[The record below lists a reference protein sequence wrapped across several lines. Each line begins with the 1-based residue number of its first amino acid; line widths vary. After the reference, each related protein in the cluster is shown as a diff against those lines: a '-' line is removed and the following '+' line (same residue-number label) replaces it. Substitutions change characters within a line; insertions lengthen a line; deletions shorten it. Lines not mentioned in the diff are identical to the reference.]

1 MLAEERHEAI
11 LQELSRKGSV
21 KVAELAAGLGVSA
34 VTIRHDV
41 RELAGRRLLVRVHG
55 GAVSMPDAP
64 PRKAPP
70 EEPVPGGQGRER
82 AEPDEA
88 RTRREPY
95 VLGMLVPQ
103 NAYYFPAV
111 IRGAQAAA
119 RELGARVTL
128 AVSRYD
134 LKEDRRQVAQLRSS
148 GVDGLL
154 LTPSENPTLS
164 PATQQWVN
172 ELDVPV
178 VLVERKAAWSMPAVE
193 QVATDH
199 AYGAYLATCHLARLR
214 HERVA
219 LLACESRTTP
229 WIREGHELAQRAL
242 GLPAGVVRMFP
253 RAAVGAPTEMGEHV
267 GEFLE
272 EGVRAALVH
281 NDVDALS
288 LVRQLRGRGVSIP
301 DDMAIVTYDDEVAS
315 LADIPLTAVSPPK
328 EEVGAAAVRMLVDR
342 LNDPDRPLRSLLLRP
357 ELRIRASCGGT
368 PVWGSGATPSEGATP
383 A

>member
-1 MLAEERHEAI
+1 MLAEERHGAI

-21 KVAELAAGLGVSA
+21 KVADLAARLGVSA

-41 RELAGRRLLVRVHG
+41 RELAGRGLLVRVHG
-55 GAVSMPDAP
+55 GAVSIPDAP
-64 PRKAPP
+64 ARES
-70 EEPVPGGQGRER
+70 EEPAAGERKRE
-82 AEPDEA
+82 
-88 RTRREPY
+88 REPY

-103 NAYYFPAV
+103 TAYYFPAV

-119 RELGARVTL
+119 RELGVRISL

-134 LKEDRRQVAQLRSS
+134 LKEDRRQVAQLLSS

-164 PATQQWVN
+164 LATEQWVN
-172 ELDVPV
+172 ELDIPA
-178 VLVERKAAWSMPAVE
+178 VLVERKAGWSMPAVE

-199 AYGAYLATCHLARLR
+199 AYGAYLATCHLARLG

-229 WIREGHELAQRAL
+229 WIREGHELAQRTL
-242 GLPAGVVRMFP
+242 GLREGPVRMFP
-253 RAAVGAPTEMGEHV
+253 RAAVGAPAGMDEHV
-267 GEFLE
+267 DDFLDAFRE

-281 NDVDALS
+281 NDMDALS

-301 DDMAIVTYDDEVAS
+301 EDLAIVTYDDEVAS

-342 LNDPDRPLRSLLLRP
+342 LDDPGRPLCGLLLRP
-357 ELRIRASCGGT
+357 SLRIRASCG
-368 PVWGSGATPSEGATP
+368 ATQA
-383 A
+383 